1 MIDVAAPSAR
11 PPVFGDLEHELAN
24 TRRVLERV
32 PDEHWGWKPHAKSG
46 SLGELA
52 AHLAQLTFFAGLMLS
67 GDEFDVANAGP
78 RPTPANREEL
88 LAIFDRGAAAL
99 REAVDALPAE
109 KWGETWSLKAGGN
122 TFLSAPRAGALRG
135 MGISHIVHHRG
146 QLTVY
151 LRLLDVPVPG
161 LYGPSAD
168 ERGG

>member
-1 MIDVAAPSAR
+1 MTDTAAPAA
-11 PPVFGDLEHELAN
+11 PAVPGDLDHELRS

-32 PDEHWGWKPHAKSG
+32 PDEHWSWKPHAKSG

-88 LAIFDRGAAAL
+88 LALFDRGADGLRAAV
-99 REAVDALPAE
+99 AGLPAE

-122 TFLSAPRAGALRG
+122 TFLSAPRAGALRT
-135 MGISHIVHHRG
+135 MGISHIIHHRG